1 VVSPGPIS
9 PPLYGKL
16 PFPEAQRKAIA
27 ASIQSQIAA
36 GRFANPSEIAQ
47 AIVFFASDEA
57 AYTVGSE
64 LVIDGGI
71 RTL

>member
-1 VVSPGPIS
+1 MVSPGPIS
-9 PPLYGKL
+9 TPLYGKL

-27 ASIQSQIAA
+27 ASIQSQIPA

>member
-1 VVSPGPIS
+1 MVSPGPIS

-27 ASIQSQIAA
+27 ASIQSQIPA